1 MIDLVV
7 LDEVADMDGIVNEVA
22 VVFFLVIVVVT
33 LWQSVFVHK
42 FAQSRQNS
50 AHTHTPEQHLGGRVC
65 VELLNEYEVA
75 LRCEVRQDGNQMA
88 VE

>member
-22 VVFFLVIVVVT
+22 VVFFLVIVVT
-33 LWQSVFVHK
+33 LWKSVFVHK

-50 AHTHTPEQHLGGRVC
+50 AHAHTPE
-65 VELLNEYEVA
+65 
-75 LRCEVRQDGNQMA
+75 
-88 VE
+88 